1 MLAYHFLAPR
11 HRHEGWRVDQARK
24 LVSIVMLTFN
34 RLALTRR
41 AIASLR
47 ASTRQPY
54 ELIVVDNGSTDETPA
69 FLADLEAEG
78 ARVVRN
84 PINRGVAAGWNQGL
98 RLANGDCLMVLNNDV
113 VLTGDWLERMTRAAY
128 EVPRAGLV
136 SCRTNVAGGPQALLT
151 GDEDPAGLP
160 FFAHRHAALADRS
173 WFELPRL
180 VAVALLWRR
189 ETFDRLG
196 EFDERFTPAS
206 YEDDDYSLRSLQ
218 AGYRNIVANDVFID
232 HVGSASHLPNG
243 IDFAEI
249 RLANRRRFI
258 EKWGDAA
265 PPLLTAG
272 WAAFEEHV
280 ALLRPDQH
288 ALPAGVRP
296 DWSRG
301 ARARSMARLAR
312 RCARIGWHL
321 QARETLRRS
330 LRERVTLQGIAGLLG
345 TLRPVQGLSSGS
357 EPRTSGEAPPVRLEP
372 RRRAAR

>member
-1 MLAYHFLAPR
+1 MDHS
-11 HRHEGWRVDQARK
+11 RK

-54 ELIVVDNGSTDETPA
+54 ELIVVDNGSTDDTPA
-69 FLADLEAEG
+69 FLAALEGEG

-84 PINRGVAAGWNQGL
+84 PVNRGVAAGWNQGL

-128 EVPRAGLV
+128 DVPRAGLV
-136 SCRTNVAGGPQALLT
+136 GCRTNVAGGPQALLT
-151 GDEDPAGLP
+151 GGEDPAGLP

-218 AGYRNIVANDVFID
+218 AGYRNIVANDAFID

-249 RLANRRRFI
+249 RLANCRRFI

-265 PPLLTAG
+265 PRLLAAG
-272 WAAFEEHV
+272 WATFEEHA

-288 ALPAGVRP
+288 ALPPGLRP
-296 DWSRG
+296 DWPPV
-301 ARARSMARLAR
+301 ARARCLARVGR

-321 QARETLRRS
+321 QAREAFLRS
-330 LRERVTLQGIAGLLG
+330 LRERVTLRGLAGLFG
-345 TLRPVQGLSSGS
+345 TLHHVRTRRSGS
-357 EPRTSGEAPPVRLEP
+357 EPRSSGKAPPVRLDP
-372 RRRAAR
+372 RHRAAR